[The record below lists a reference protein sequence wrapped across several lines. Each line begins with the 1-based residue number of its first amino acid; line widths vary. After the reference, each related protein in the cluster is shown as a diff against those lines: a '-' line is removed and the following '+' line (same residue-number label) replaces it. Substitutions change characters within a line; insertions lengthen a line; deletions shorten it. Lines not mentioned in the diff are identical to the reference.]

1 MKTPSCLDWILI
13 MAGKGLSFPLGPR
26 KPGEMNTNN
35 WIAACQGESS
45 PSLTTGHE
53 TLEQAMSQE
62 L

>member
-1 MKTPSCLDWILI
+1 
-13 MAGKGLSFPLGPR
+13 MAGKGLSFPLGLR
-26 KPGEMNTNN
+26 KPGEMNSNN

-45 PSLTTGHE
+45 PTTGHE

>member
-1 MKTPSCLDWILI
+1 
-13 MAGKGLSFPLGPR
+13 MAGKGLSFPLGLR
-26 KPGEMNTNN
+26 KPGEMNSNN